1 MTTTKDERALFEDTY
16 TLWLVPKR
24 RDAHNLNLSL
34 LERFHVELRARLG
47 LQHAW
52 VCPIRARDRGKVRGA
67 HDDVGDLPPFVVLC
81 RGAPVSLCVNLNLQ
95 FKVFNGSVGRIV
107 DVVFENGLSPHHDGK
122 SWPL

>member
-1 MTTTKDERALFEDTY
+1 MHCLRFADVEANDFHWAKNRHVSNLLPDERALFEDTY

-81 RGAPVSLCVNLNLQ
+81 RGSSCQ
-95 FKVFNGSVGRIV
+95 FVC
-107 DVVFENGLSPHHDGK
+107 
-122 SWPL
+122 